1 MNTLLFNTWN
11 SLSNFWQAGKL
22 INPMNEKD
30 SRFTGDAGEELT
42 PRPGLRASNTTKTL
56 APRDIYETPNGG
68 TVTLEQLRAP
78 EEALKNALAD
88 NRLAGLPDPFKTYDP
103 VQKADIDYSPKYD
116 GPQTKGIDIG
126 SSKPEK
132 YNCLPVDWPTAQET
146 MGLPKSPE
154 PKKIYSVAEL
164 AGRIE
169 RLEEQLDGLLD
180 RLAKYNIR
188 AQHRI

>member
-1 MNTLLFNTWN
+1 
-11 SLSNFWQAGKL
+11 
-22 INPMNEKD
+22 MNESKD
-30 SRFTGDAGEELT
+30 SRFTGDAGEEPT

-56 APRDIYETPNGG
+56 APRDISWPTA
-68 TVTLEQLRAP
+68 TLRVHGYAGAP
-78 EEALKNALAD
+78 ADVLPEIEEAIQNAQAD

-103 VQKADIDYSPKYD
+103 VQKTDWVPYD
-116 GPQTKGIDIG
+116 PSTEP
-126 SSKPEK
+126 KPEK

-180 RLAKYNIR
+180 RIYRIQHKVY
-188 AQHRI
+188 AQAIK